1 MYVCVCIGW
10 IVTTR
15 FRLYQRAPMAVSPMH
30 KLSCTGDCCFW
41 LLFRAVSSRKTPI
54 IVLLTNFPQTK
65 SAWVCIICCC
75 SWFSFADHWH
85 HLSLDTHH
93 TKVGGVRLA
102 NSPMWWWSYWMA
114 MGYPLWMGIWMGTS
128 SKSHGSWFSWWKSH
142 EIAINKW
149 DMLK

>member
-41 LLFRAVSSRKTPI
+41 VVVKG
-54 IVLLTNFPQTK
+54 
-65 SAWVCIICCC
+65 
-75 SWFSFADHWH
+75 SF
-85 HLSLDTHH
+85 LEENTHH
-93 TKVGGVRLA
+93 RTPYKFSSNEICLGLYHMLLLLIFIWWPLTSPFARYSSKGWWRLA
-102 NSPMWWWSYWMA
+102 NSPHVMMVGHWMA

-128 SKSHGSWFSWWKSH
+128 SKSHGSWFSYIFLM
-142 EIAINKW
+142 EIAWNSHQ
-149 DMLK
+149 